1 MNSLVNRKKKKT
13 IKNKNFSII
22 FLLLFIIFFSLDFI
36 GWKTGNKSYVFYY
49 FFRENS
55 DKKQIMEEKER
66 PKVAIIIDDI
76 GNNLKIVKEIV
87 SLKIPITISVLPHLP
102 YSQQAAKLAHSN
114 GLQVM
119 LHQPLEPVNVNN
131 YSLQKGEII
140 SGMSAFQIKR
150 ILDNNIKSIPYIEGV
165 NNHMGS
171 KITKD
176 ASLMK
181 IILTH
186 LKKKNLFFIDS
197 LTTNHSVAFRIAQ
210 ELKLKSGRRDV
221 FLDKAEMNNK
231 ETGYDFRYTVK
242 MVKELLEIA
251 KKKGKAIGIGH
262 PFYETLKGLKK
273 SLYLIKKSDIKL
285 VNASEIVD

>member
-1 MNSLVNRKKKKT
+1 
-13 IKNKNFSII
+13 
-22 FLLLFIIFFSLDFI
+22 
-36 GWKTGNKSYVFYY
+36 
-49 FFRENS
+49 
-55 DKKQIMEEKER
+55 MEEKER